1 MNTHKQEKLKSYWVY
16 WDIHNEPG
24 APAGTISGA
33 SVVVVAA
40 DVVAVVVVDFF
51 G

>member
-1 MNTHKQEKLKSYWVY
+1 MSRRTQLRNTGCSIS